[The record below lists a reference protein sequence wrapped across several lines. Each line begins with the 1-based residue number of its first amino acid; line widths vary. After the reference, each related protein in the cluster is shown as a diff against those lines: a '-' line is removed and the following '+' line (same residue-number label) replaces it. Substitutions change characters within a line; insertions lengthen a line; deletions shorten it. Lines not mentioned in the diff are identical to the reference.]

1 MYGLVANVISD
12 NALRNGALVH
22 LFYRK
27 DGEPRVF
34 VSGLSKGG
42 RRIEKWI
49 PYKRLKNYRAKSL
62 SEYVQER
69 TNLYFMSED
78 KKELTNIANKYNQ
91 VWGDVRFYHRNG
103 ELLKE
108 GRLESEAWAEF
119 IECDEIY

>member
-1 MYGLVANVISD
+1 
-12 NALRNGALVH
+12 
-22 LFYRK
+22 
-27 DGEPRVF
+27 
-34 VSGLSKGG
+34 
-42 RRIEKWI
+42 
-49 PYKRLKNYRAKSL
+49 
-62 SEYVQER
+62 
-69 TNLYFMSED
+69 MSED